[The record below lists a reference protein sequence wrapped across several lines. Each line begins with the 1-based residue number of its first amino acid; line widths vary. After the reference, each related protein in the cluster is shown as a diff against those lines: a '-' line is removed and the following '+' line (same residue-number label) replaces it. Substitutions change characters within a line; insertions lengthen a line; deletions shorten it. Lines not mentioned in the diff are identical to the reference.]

1 MFDIPYQLFLGF
13 VAISI
18 IMVIVGIVGRK
29 AILVFVGGI
38 FMFSMSILT
47 DNIDMGSIPTS
58 SVASGSTITYN
69 YVPDFFVFD
78 QWPKILFGMFSA
90 IIMLTGWM
98 VYRTN
103 G

>member
-1 MFDIPYQLFLGF
+1 
-13 VAISI
+13 
-18 IMVIVGIVGRK
+18 VGRK
-29 AILVFVGGI
+29 AILVFIGGI

-69 YVPDFFVFD
+69 YVQDLFVFD
-78 QWPKILFGMFSA
+78 QWPKILFGMFSG

-98 VYRTN
+98 VYKIQ
-103 G
+103 